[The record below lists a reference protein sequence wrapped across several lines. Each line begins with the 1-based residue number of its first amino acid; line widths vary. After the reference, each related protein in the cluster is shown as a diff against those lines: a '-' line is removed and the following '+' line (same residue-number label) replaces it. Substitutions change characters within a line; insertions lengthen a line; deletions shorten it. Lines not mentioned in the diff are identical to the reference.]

1 MSILNGFSKFFE
13 CCIYYIKSHN
23 TNTTTQTNGQTD
35 KRTNKPSPHSSM
47 SPQQYTAHNTA
58 MTTTSV
64 IKIKIILILRHTMYY
79 TVTMYSTH
87 YKSSCGS
94 FDECKQR
101 HMAADPQTK
110 PTDLGHESACR
121 LLESTPTITT
131 VLNRK
136 LILTLMYTEGVPKV
150 RVAFTSR
157 RTWSLRDLMSHTEIT
172 AKALSVLSALRQP
185 TQTTTPNYN
194 RRKMYK

>member
-1 MSILNGFSKFFE
+1 
-13 CCIYYIKSHN
+13 
-23 TNTTTQTNGQTD
+23 
-35 KRTNKPSPHSSM
+35 
-47 SPQQYTAHNTA
+47 

-101 HMAADPQTK
+101 HTAADPQTK

-172 AKALSVLSALRQP
+172 AKALTVSAIC
-185 TQTTTPNYN
+185 TTTTNANNYTELQQEEN
-194 RRKMYK
+194 VQIKCKNKTKSINVCTGNKYFSYKYCDKHALLLLTMMMVMTMH